1 MAAKTLAE
9 LEKAIMK
16 EIVSAMRETEY
27 MAMGDMN
34 EGIDVFYGGGTPVMY
49 KRTGQLRSTPKTSGV
64 EVEGKSASFKAYLD
78 QSGGYTTG
86 KQPSMATVLQLANY
100 GNVSGYR
107 PTVGAKGFWEY
118 SEKLIEESLNKA
130 FSSRFG

>member
-16 EIVSAMRETEY
+16 EIVSTMRETEY
-27 MAMGDMN
+27 MAIGDMD
-34 EGIDVFYGGGTPVMY
+34 EGIDVFYSGGTPVMY

-64 EVEGKSASFKAYLD
+64 EVEGNSASFKAYLD